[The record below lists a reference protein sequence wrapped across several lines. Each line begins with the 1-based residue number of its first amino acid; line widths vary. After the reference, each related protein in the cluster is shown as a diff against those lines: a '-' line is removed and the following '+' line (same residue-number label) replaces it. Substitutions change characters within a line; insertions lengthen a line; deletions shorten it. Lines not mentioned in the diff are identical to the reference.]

1 MCKVWYQDNK
11 ASVEHHERGL
21 RHKANVQK
29 KLNELR
35 KKGAVQL
42 QEQKDHAMTIMQIE
56 AAAMSSFQGDVASD
70 PSLARQSTSSSALSH
85 LPVVLKSEP
94 SSAVPNR
101 GRFGEDAL
109 PEESKELVR
118 GRERAL
124 DTIAKKLEKKNKW
137 LEAVTSDGDLY
148 YWHRDTLGTFNRTD

>member
-35 KKGAVQL
+35 KKGATQL
-42 QEQKDHAMTIMQIE
+42 QEQKEHAMTIMQIE
-56 AAAMSSFQGDVASD
+56 AAALSSFQGDMASD
-70 PSLARQSTSSSALSH
+70 PSLARQVNSSALSD
-85 LPVVLKSEP
+85 LPVVMKAGS

-124 DTIAKKLEKKNKW
+124 DTISKKLEKKNKW
-137 LEAVTSDGDLY
+137 LEAVTSDGDFY
-148 YWHRDTLGTFNRTD
+148 YWHRDTLGTF